1 MCQNIIT
8 QCAFIV
14 VDEHVLCAVFL
25 TFLMSM
31 PPVFRRS
38 HCDGK
43 HKRVHQY
50 AVWRNYAPEF
60 DVTRA
65 RSLFSCIVADE
76 RHILTQYCDVTWTRG
91 EITSPSIHSLPYRKI
106 CCDFLW
112 YVVMFSWLAKQCM
125 SNVHCGCAG
134 ELNQLYS
141 YVKAPGKVIAISLK
155 HITITSGLW
164 NKFV

>member
-14 VDEHVLCAVFL
+14 VDEHVLCAGFL

-106 CCDFLW
+106 CCDFFMVCSDVFLTCKTVHVECSLW
-112 YVVMFSWLAKQCM
+112 MCRWSEPIIFKCQSTRQSDC
-125 SNVHCGCAG
+125 
-134 ELNQLYS
+134 
-141 YVKAPGKVIAISLK
+141 
-155 HITITSGLW
+155 HIT
-164 NKFV
+164 